1 MPPNAEALSIES
13 LRRIE
18 QWCSEYESLPQR
30 QRFQQFL
37 GLASDQER
45 PALARELVGLD
56 AELRASRGE
65 KPRVEDYRSLC
76 ADPRIA
82 IKESELRDLVCGQ
95 VQVAEPKPHSTRYR
109 FIQRIG
115 RGGNGDVWKV
125 EDTVGQR
132 TLALKLLRGP
142 LENSSAA
149 TLRMN
154 REALLTGRLQHPG
167 IPPIYDHG
175 VLEDGRPF
183 FTMKLVGGETF
194 ADTLKNRSDSS
205 DELSRCLGI
214 FEQLAQTVAYAH
226 AQGVIHRDLKPQNV
240 MVGAFG
246 EVQVMDWGMAKPSAE
261 STLETSTTQYDSD
274 RPHASLQS
282 TQSDDDTTRGAND
295 ESWDDLQQSL
305 TADGDVLGTPA
316 YMSPEQAR
324 GEIKTLDAR
333 SDVFALGAILFEIL
347 TRQRLHHGCSV
358 IESLQRTT
366 LGQFDA
372 ALTTLLNSDAHPE
385 LKTLCEKCLS
395 TDPEMRPADAG
406 IVSDAMTDHLTGVEK
421 RARSAELQQR
431 EASVRSSED
440 RKRRQLQ
447 TRTALVVAVVSIIGA
462 GVAIWQRREAVR
474 AGQETSDALALADQR
489 FDEAQSVVDEFLTR
503 VADDNGVLTRTSG
516 AQAIRRDLM
525 QKAVD
530 YYEDLEAESKQT
542 PEFRFKIAQTHRRLG
557 EVMYLLSPGGE
568 KLEHH
573 ADQAIRICEQLLN
586 DDPDNAA
593 YLACKTDA
601 YALKV
606 RALSQSWRDQQA
618 LPIAQSSR
626 ELARTLMDLR
636 GNDDDHFRYA
646 THTGLLALIYHRLKD
661 RNQCQTL
668 FQQAIQIATP
678 IQQANPD
685 NGRYATKLA
694 RIQSNYGAYCGW
706 GRGQWKECRKHFQMA
721 VDLQEQ
727 AVQLQPSRVDWCH
740 GLATFQM
747 NLAMSLTHTGDIPQ
761 AESMFRDS
769 IRSHEKVVR
778 ENPLDV
784 DSRWSLAL
792 IYGNFATFS
801 LTRLKNADD
810 CEQFLIRSAEQYKLL
825 SDDHPDVEVYMESY
839 TDALESLI
847 DVRVRIANADSR
859 PDVPNDPTM
868 VLRIARPELQLIL
881 EQWSLWL
888 DAHPKSDKYRRSIA
902 YWSALLPETPPD
914 LLLKSTDHVTGDQA
928 SLRHLDSKWIDARA
942 LALIRS
948 DRHTEAID
956 LLKMCES
963 QSPSAVRLTIESLAR
978 VDQDPDAAVDYLGRA
993 KAYKFKIG
1001 HTRSDYRMLAEQ
1013 ADAVLANL
1021 QSSE

>member
-1 MPPNAEALSIES
+1 MPPNADALSIES

-18 QWCSEYESLPQR
+18 QWCSEYESLPQP
-30 QRFQQFL
+30 QRIQQFL
-37 GLASDQER
+37 QLASDRER

-65 KPRVEDYRSLC
+65 TPHAEDYRSLC
-76 ADPRIA
+76 AQPGIA
-82 IKESELRDLVCGQ
+82 IDHSELRDLVRGQ
-95 VQVAEPKPHSTRYR
+95 VQVAEPKPLSTRYR

-125 EDTVGQR
+125 EDWVGQR

-194 ADTLKNRSDSS
+194 ADILKNRSDSS
-205 DELSRCLGI
+205 DELTRCLGI

-261 STLETSTTQYDSD
+261 STLETSTTQHDSD
-274 RPHASLQS
+274 RQHSSLQS
-282 TQSDDDTTRGAND
+282 AQSDDDTTPRVND

-305 TADGDVLGTPA
+305 TANGDVLGTPA

-347 TRQRLHHGCSV
+347 TRRRLHHGCSV

-366 LGQFDA
+366 LGQFDS
-372 ALTTLLNSDAHPE
+372 ALATLHNSDAHPE
-385 LKTLCEKCLS
+385 LKTLCENCLS
-395 TDPEMRPADAG
+395 TAPELRPADAG
-406 IVSDAMTDHLTGVEK
+406 IVSNAITDHLTGVEK
-421 RARSAELQQR
+421 RARLAEIQQR

-447 TRTALVVAVVSIIGA
+447 TRTALVVAVISIIGA

-503 VADDNGVLTRTSG
+503 VADDNGVLTRTAG

-530 YYEDLEAESKQT
+530 YYEDLEAGSKQT

-573 ADQAIRICEQLLN
+573 ADQAIRICEQLLA
-586 DDPDNAA
+586 DDPGNPT

-618 LPIAQSSR
+618 LPIARSSR
-626 ELARTLMDLR
+626 ELARTLMDIR

-661 RNQCQTL
+661 RDPCQTL
-668 FQQAIQIATP
+668 FQKAIQIATP

-685 NGRYATKLA
+685 NGGYATKLA

-706 GRGQWKECRKHFQMA
+706 GRGQWKDCRKHFQMA

-810 CEQFLIRSAEQYKLL
+810 CEQFLILSAEQYKRLT
-825 SDDHPDVEVYMESY
+825 DEHPDVEVYMESY

-847 DVRVRIANADSR
+847 DVRIRIANAQSSL
-859 PDVPNDPTM
+859 DVPNDPTM
-868 VLRIARPELQLIL
+868 VLRIARPELQRMLK
-881 EQWSLWL
+881 QWSLWL
-888 DAHPKSDKYRRSIA
+888 DAHPDSQKYRRSIA
-902 YWSALLPETPPD
+902 YWSALLPETSPD
-914 LLLKSTDHVTGDQA
+914 LLLKSTDHITGDRA
-928 SLRHLDSKWIDARA
+928 SLRQLDSEWINARA
-942 LALIRS
+942 LALIRC

-963 QSPSAVRLTIESLAR
+963 QTPSAVRLTIEALAR
-978 VDQDPDAAVDYLGRA
+978 VDQDPDAAVDYLRRA
-993 KAYKFKIG
+993 KAYKFKVG

-1013 ADAVLANL
+1013 ADAVIAED
-1021 QSSE
+1021 QRAE